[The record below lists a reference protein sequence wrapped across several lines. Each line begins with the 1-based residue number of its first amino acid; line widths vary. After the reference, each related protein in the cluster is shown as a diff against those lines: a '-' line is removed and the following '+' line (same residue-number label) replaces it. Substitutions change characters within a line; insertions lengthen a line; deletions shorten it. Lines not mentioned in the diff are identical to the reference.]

1 MNAQIKYRH
10 IERVSQAD
18 EDSNNSYNYHHIEV
32 TSSITA
38 DYYTEWTI
46 GNNLN
51 EKLNSERID
60 GLAEVP
66 SGIDFQNRYLKNK
79 SRSIKRR
86 AEPNASTLNN
96 EIYNRAELTS
106 YT

>member
-1 MNAQIKYRH
+1 MSAQIKFRH
-10 IERVSQAD
+10 VKRVSQAD
-18 EDSNNSYNYHHIEV
+18 ENSNDSYNYHHIEV

-46 GNNLN
+46 GSNLN
-51 EKLNSERID
+51 EKPNSERI
-60 GLAEVP
+60 GGMTKLASDNGFP
-66 SGIDFQNRYLKNK
+66 RRYVKNK
-79 SRSIKRR
+79 SGSIKRD
-86 AEPNASTLNN
+86 ASTNASTLNN